1 VEIDGI
7 NKRSGAASGK
17 GCMGMTRLQK
27 DQTLVS
33 RFSLMELLGEG
44 GMGQVWLVRDLE
56 LQVNIAI
63 KVLNPHLATRPDLV
77 ELLKNECR
85 NARRLIHPHI
95 VRIFDFHRADERV
108 FISMEYVEGEDLHV
122 YRSRFGM
129 LSYPDVIT
137 RLEPVL
143 GALSYAHGMGLIH
156 RDLKATNVLL
166 DQQGSPR
173 LADFGIAAVL
183 ESDRD
188 ARQITTG
195 GSLYSMSPQ
204 QLDGRK
210 PHASDDIYAFGILMY
225 DLLTGHPP
233 FYPEISP
240 EKIRGQI
247 PPMVNEQLERTGT
260 GNRIPE
266 SLDQLI
272 GRLLGKVPEERPASL
287 GEVGEELRKIL
298 DLSSDH
304 TLPPALAPQRDAKVP
319 SPGEQGEI
327 ITPAEVSKKGAAPH
341 APSPW
346 RGHLLK
352 MTALILGLVVLLAG
366 GGLLWHHLSKN
377 PVQVT
382 LAPDEEVT
390 PPSEKEMARNN
401 LQSKETEPEQ
411 VQAKPPAQVALEK
424 EEAEKSLADYLVAK
438 KALDGKGGAEW
449 GGHLY
454 TKMVQSGQEADTRFM
469 NREYASAS
477 QKYEEALSKAKTLIN
492 GSEKA
497 FRRLMEEGRMA
508 MAEGDGKRA
517 QGKFSL
523 ALMIDPTNQLARQ
536 NLDRAKK
543 IERVIRLID
552 SAKRH
557 EKLNN
562 LPFALADYQ
571 EAMKLD
577 SESDQAREGFDRIKG
592 LIAEEQFK
600 RLMSSGFAALQ
611 NNEYEM
617 ARKAFLKAE
626 SFKTGSIEVQ
636 DALAQVDQAIR
647 LARIETLRKEA
658 LAAEQAEDWKKALE
672 SYVAVLKIDPAIQ
685 FAVRGK
691 VLSLER
697 VTLEKR
703 FSFYLGRPG
712 VLESDRHLQ
721 NAIVLLEEARKTEPM
736 GLHLTSQIE
745 KLDQLVTTAKTPV
758 KVTLESDN
766 LTQVAVYKVGR
777 LGRFIALDLDLR
789 PGTYTVVGTRK
800 GYKDVRQQ
808 IVVKP
813 GKGMRVTV
821 VCKEKI

>member
-1 VEIDGI
+1 
-7 NKRSGAASGK
+7 
-17 GCMGMTRLQK
+17 MGMTRLQK

-56 LQVNIAI
+56 LQVNVAI
-63 KVLNPHLATRPDLV
+63 KVLNPQLATRPDLV

-108 FISMEYVEGEDLHV
+108 FISMEYVEGEDLDV
-122 YRSRFGM
+122 YRSRSGM

-137 RLEPVL
+137 RLEPVI

-195 GSLYSMSPQ
+195 GSLYGMSPQ
-204 QLDGRK
+204 QLDGRR
-210 PHASDDIYAFGILMY
+210 PHPSDDIYAFGILMY

-240 EKIRGQI
+240 ERVRGEM

-272 GRLLGKVPEERPASL
+272 GRLLAKAPEERPSSL
-287 GEVGEELRKIL
+287 GEVGEALQKIM
-298 DLSSDH
+298 DLSADH
-304 TLPPALAPQRDAKVP
+304 TLPPALESQRDAKGP
-319 SPGEQGEI
+319 SPGKQDEI
-327 ITPAEVSKKGAAPH
+327 ITPAEVSKKGVRPH
-341 APSPW
+341 APSLW
-346 RGHLLK
+346 RQHLLK
-352 MTALILGLVVLLAG
+352 MTALILALVVLLAG

-382 LAPDEEVT
+382 LVPDEVVT
-390 PPSEKEMARNN
+390 SPSEKEVARDN
-401 LQSKETEPEQ
+401 LQIKEAESEE
-411 VQAKPPAQVALEK
+411 VQIKPPAQVALEK
-424 EEAEKSLADYLVAK
+424 EEAEKRLADYLVAK

-449 GGHLY
+449 GGNLY
-454 TKMVQSGQEADTRFM
+454 TEMAQSGQEADARYM
-469 NREYASAS
+469 NKEYAHAS
-477 QKYEEALSKAKTLIN
+477 QKYEEALSKATALTN

-497 FRRLMEEGRMA
+497 FRRLTEEGRIA

-517 QGKFSL
+517 QEKFRL
-523 ALMIDPTNQLARQ
+523 ALMIDPTNQQARQ

-543 IERVIRLID
+543 IEKVIQLID
-552 SAKRH
+552 SAERH

-571 EAMKLD
+571 EALKLD
-577 SESDQAREGFDRIKG
+577 PESDQAKEGFDRIKD
-592 LIAEEQFK
+592 LIAEDQFK
-600 RLMSSGFAALQ
+600 QLMSSGFAALQ

-626 SFKTGSIEVQ
+626 SFKTGSIEVK

-658 LAAEQAEDWKKALE
+658 LTAEQAEDWKKALE

-691 VLSLER
+691 MLSQER

-703 FSFYLGRPG
+703 LNFYLERPS

-721 NAIVLLEEARKTEPM
+721 NATSLLVEARKIEPK
-736 GLHLTSQIE
+736 GVRLTSQIE

-766 LTQVAVYKVGR
+766 LTQVDVYKVGR
-777 LGRFIALDLDLR
+777 LGRFSARDLDLR
-789 PGTYTVVGTRK
+789 PGTYTVVGTRN

>member
-1 VEIDGI
+1 
-7 NKRSGAASGK
+7 
-17 GCMGMTRLQK
+17 MTRLQK
-27 DQTLVS
+27 DQILLS
-33 RFSLMELLGEG
+33 RFALMELLGEG

-56 LQVNIAI
+56 LQVHVAI
-63 KVLNPHLATRPDLV
+63 KVLNPLLAARMDLV

-85 NARRLIHPHI
+85 NARRLVHPHI

-108 FISMEYVEGEDLHV
+108 FISMEYIEGEDLHV

-137 RLEPVL
+137 RLEPVI

-166 DQQGSPR
+166 DPQGSPR

-210 PHASDDIYAFGILMY
+210 PHPSDDIYALGILMY

-240 EKIRGQI
+240 EKIRGEI
-247 PPMVNEQLERTGT
+247 PVMVNEQLERTGT

-266 SLDQLI
+266 SLDRLI
-272 GRLLGKVPEERPASL
+272 GQLLAKVPEQRPSSL
-287 GEVGEELRKIL
+287 DQVGEELQKIL
-298 DLSSDH
+298 ELSSYH
-304 TLPPALAPQRDAKVP
+304 TLPPAPAPLRAEKVP

-327 ITPAEVSKKGAAPH
+327 ITPAQVSGQGATPH
-341 APSPW
+341 AASPW
-346 RGHLLK
+346 RQHLLK
-352 MTALILGLVVLLAG
+352 MTALILAMVALLAG

-377 PVQVT
+377 PV
-382 LAPDEEVT
+382 EVSLI
-390 PPSEKEMARNN
+390 PERQASLPSEKETAQNN
-401 LQSKETEPEQ
+401 LQIKEAEPEQ
-411 VQAKPPAQVALEK
+411 VPAKPPEQVALEK
-424 EEAEKSLADYLVAK
+424 EEAEQSLADYLVAK
-438 KALDGKGGAEW
+438 KALDDKGGAEW

-454 TKMVQSGQEADTRFM
+454 TEMAQSAQEADELFM
-469 NREYASAS
+469 NKEYASAS
-477 QKYEEALSKAKTLIN
+477 QKYEEALSKAKAITN

-517 QGKFSL
+517 QRNFGL
-523 ALMIDPTNQLARQ
+523 ALMIEPTNENARR
-536 NLDRAKK
+536 NLERAKK
-543 IERVIRLID
+543 IERVIRLIN

-571 EAMKLD
+571 EAVKLD
-577 SESDQAREGFDRIKG
+577 PESDQAREGFDRIKV

-600 RLMSSGFAALQ
+600 QLMSSGFAALQ
-611 NNEYEM
+611 NNEYER
-617 ARKAFLKAE
+617 ARRAFLKAE
-626 SFKTGSIEVQ
+626 SFKTGAIEVQ

-658 LAAEQAEDWKKALE
+658 LAAEQAEDWKEALE
-672 SYVAVLKIDPAIQ
+672 SYLAVLQIDPAIQ
-685 FAVRGK
+685 FAVQGK
-691 VLSLER
+691 VLSQER

-703 FSFYLGRPG
+703 LTFYLERPHL
-712 VLESDRHLQ
+712 LESDRHLE
-721 NAIVLLEEARKTEPM
+721 NAILVLKEARKIEPM
-736 GLHLTSQIE
+736 GPRLKSQTE
-745 KLDQLVTTAKTPV
+745 RLDQWVTTAKTPV

-766 LTQVAVYKVGR
+766 LTQVDVYKVGR
-777 LGRFIALDLDLR
+777 FGRFTARDLDLR
-789 PGTYTVVGTRK
+789 PGTYTVVGTRS

-813 GKGMRVTV
+813 GQKGMRVTV

>member
-1 VEIDGI
+1 
-7 NKRSGAASGK
+7 
-17 GCMGMTRLQK
+17 MTRLQK
-27 DQTLVS
+27 DQTLLS

-56 LQVNIAI
+56 LQVHVAI

-122 YRSRFGM
+122 YRSRLGM
-129 LSYPDVIT
+129 LSYADVIT
-137 RLEPVL
+137 RLDPVI

-156 RDLKATNVLL
+156 RDLKATNVLI
-166 DQQGSPR
+166 DRQGSPR

-204 QLDGRK
+204 QLDGHK
-210 PHASDDIYAFGILMY
+210 PHPSDDTYALGILMY

-240 EKIRGQI
+240 EKIRREI
-247 PPMVNEQLERTGT
+247 PPMVNEQLERTRT

-266 SLDQLI
+266 SLDRLI
-272 GRLLGKVPEERPASL
+272 GRLLAKVPEERPSSL
-287 GEVGEELRKIL
+287 GEVGEELREIL
-298 DLSSDH
+298 DLSFDH

-319 SPGEQGEI
+319 SPGGQGEI
-327 ITPAEVSKKGAAPH
+327 ITPAEVSKKGAIPH
-341 APSPW
+341 ASSPW
-346 RGHLLK
+346 REHLLK
-352 MTALILGLVVLLAG
+352 MTALILALVVLLAG

-377 PVQVT
+377 PVQVS
-382 LAPDEEVT
+382 LVPDEEVT
-390 PPSEKEMARNN
+390 PLLEKEEAGDN
-401 LQSKETEPEQ
+401 LQIKEAEPEQ
-411 VQAKPPAQVALEK
+411 VQARPPAQVALEK
-424 EEAEKSLADYLVAK
+424 EEAEQRLADYLVAK
-438 KALDGKGGAEW
+438 KALDSKGGEEW
-449 GGHLY
+449 GGNLY
-454 TKMVQSGQEADTRFM
+454 KEMAQSGQEADALFM

-477 QKYEEALSKAKTLIN
+477 QKYEEALNKAKALTD
-492 GSEKA
+492 GTEKA

-508 MAEGDGKRA
+508 MAEGDGQRA
-517 QGKFSL
+517 QDKFSL
-523 ALMIDPTNQLARQ
+523 ALMIDPTNAFARK
-536 NLDRAKK
+536 NLERATK
-543 IERVIRLID
+543 IETVIQLID

-571 EAMKLD
+571 EALKLD
-577 SESDQAREGFDRIKG
+577 PESDEAREGFDRIKG
-592 LIAEEQFK
+592 LIAENQFK
-600 RLMSSGFAALQ
+600 QLMSSGFAALQ
-611 NNEYEM
+611 NNEYDM

-626 SFKTGSIEVQ
+626 SFKTGSSEVQ

-672 SYVAVLKIDPAIQ
+672 SYLAVIEIDPAIQ
-685 FAVRGK
+685 FGVQGK
-691 VLSLER
+691 MLSQER

-703 FSFYLGRPG
+703 LSFYLERPN

-721 NAIVLLEEARKTEPM
+721 NAILLLNEARKIEPM
-736 GLHLTSQIE
+736 GLRLTSQIE

-758 KVTLESDN
+758 KVTLESDS
-766 LTQVAVYKVGR
+766 LTQVAVYKVGK
-777 LGRFIALDLDLR
+777 LGRFTARDLDLR

-813 GKGMRVTV
+813 GQKGMRVTV

>member
-1 VEIDGI
+1 
-7 NKRSGAASGK
+7 
-17 GCMGMTRLQK
+17 MTHLQK
-27 DQTLVS
+27 DQTLLS
-33 RFSLMELLGEG
+33 RFSLMRLLGEG

-56 LQVNIAI
+56 LQVHVAI
-63 KVLNPHLATRPDLV
+63 KVLNPHLATRLDLV

-108 FISMEYVEGEDLHV
+108 FISMEYIEGEDLHV

-137 RLEPVL
+137 RLEPVI

-166 DQQGSPR
+166 DRQRSPR
-173 LADFGIAAVL
+173 LVDFGIAAVL
-183 ESDRD
+183 ESDRE

-204 QLDGRK
+204 QLAGRK
-210 PHASDDIYAFGILMY
+210 PHPSDDIYALGILMY

-240 EKIRGQI
+240 EKIRGEI
-247 PPMVNEQLERTGT
+247 PPMVNEQLEGTGT

-266 SLDQLI
+266 SLDRLI
-272 GRLLGKVPEERPASL
+272 GRLLAKVPEERPSSL
-287 GEVGEELRKIL
+287 GQVGNELREIL

-304 TLPPALAPQRDAKVP
+304 TLPPAVTPQPDKAAP
-319 SPGEQGEI
+319 SPDDQGEI
-327 ITPAEVSKKGAAPH
+327 ITPAQVSGQEATPH

-346 RGHLLK
+346 RQYLFK
-352 MTALILGLVVLLAG
+352 TTALIIALLVLLVG
-366 GGLLWHHLSKN
+366 GGLLLHHLSKN
-377 PVQVT
+377 PVEVS
-382 LAPDEEVT
+382 LIPEEAVI
-390 PPSEKEMARNN
+390 PQSEKEMARNN
-401 LQSKETEPEQ
+401 LQIKEAEPEQ

-424 EEAEKSLADYLVAK
+424 EEAEQRLADYLLAK

-449 GGHLY
+449 GGSLY
-454 TKMVQSGQEADTRFM
+454 TQMAQSGQEADALFM
-469 NREYASAS
+469 SKAYASAS
-477 QKYEEALSKAKTLIN
+477 DKYEDALSKAKALTN
-492 GSEKA
+492 GREKA
-497 FRRLMEEGRMA
+497 FRRLMREGRIA

-517 QGKFSL
+517 QHKFGL
-523 ALMIDPTNQLARQ
+523 ALMIDPTNQLAQ
-536 NLDRAKK
+536 KNLDRAKK
-543 IERVIRLID
+543 IEIVIRLID

-600 RLMSSGFAALQ
+600 QLMSSGFAALQ
-611 NNEYEM
+611 NNEYER
-617 ARKAFLKAE
+617 ARETFLKAQ
-626 SFKTGSIEVQ
+626 SFKPDSIGVQ

-658 LAAEQAEDWKKALE
+658 LAAEQAEDWKKTLE
-672 SYVAVLKIDPAIQ
+672 SYLAVIEIDPAIQ
-685 FAVRGK
+685 FAVQGK
-691 VLSLER
+691 VLSQER
-697 VTLEKR
+697 VKLEKR
-703 FSFYLGRPG
+703 LSFYLGRPSL
-712 VLESDRHLQ
+712 LESDRHLQ
-721 NAIVLLEEARKTEPM
+721 NAILLLQEARKMEPM
-736 GLHLTSQIE
+736 GPRLTSQTE
-745 KLDQLVTTAKTPV
+745 RLDQLVTTAQTPV
-758 KVTLESDN
+758 RVTLESDN

-777 LGRFIALDLDLR
+777 LGSFTSRDLDLR
-789 PGTYTVVGTRK
+789 PGTYTVVGTRN

-808 IVVKP
+808 IVVKA
-813 GKGMRVTV
+813 GQKVVRVTV

>member
-1 VEIDGI
+1 
-7 NKRSGAASGK
+7 
-17 GCMGMTRLQK
+17 MGMTLLQK

-56 LQVNIAI
+56 LQVNVAI
-63 KVLNPHLATRPDLV
+63 KVLNPQLATRPDLV

-85 NARRLIHPHI
+85 NARRLVHPHI
-95 VRIFDFHRADERV
+95 VRIFDFHRSDEGV

-129 LSYPDVIT
+129 LSYLDVVT
-137 RLEPVL
+137 RLEPII
-143 GALSYAHGMGLIH
+143 GALSYAHGKGLIH

-173 LADFGIAAVL
+173 LADFGVAAVL

-188 ARQITTG
+188 AGQITTG
-195 GSLYSMSPQ
+195 GSLYCMSPQ
-204 QLDGRK
+204 QLDGHK
-210 PHASDDIYAFGILMY
+210 PHPSDDIYAFGILMY

-240 EKIRGQI
+240 ERVRGEI

-266 SLDQLI
+266 SLDRLI
-272 GRLLGKVPEERPASL
+272 GRLLAKAPEERPTRL
-287 GEVGEELRKIL
+287 EKVGEALRKIME
-298 DLSSDH
+298 LSADH
-304 TLPPALAPQRDAKVP
+304 TLPPALEPQRDAKAPPPV
-319 SPGEQGEI
+319 EQGQV
-327 ITPAEVSKKGAAPH
+327 ITPAEVSRKGAIPQ

-346 RGHLLK
+346 RQHLLK
-352 MTALILGLVVLLAG
+352 MTALILALVVLLLG

-382 LAPDEEVT
+382 LIPDEGVT
-390 PPSEKEMARNN
+390 SPSEKEEARDN
-401 LQSKETEPEQ
+401 LRIKEAEPEEVQ
-411 VQAKPPAQVALEK
+411 VKPPAQMALEK
-424 EEAEKSLADYLVAK
+424 EEAEQRLADYLEAK
-438 KALDGKGGAEW
+438 KALDVKGGAEW
-449 GGHLY
+449 GGSLY
-454 TKMVQSGQEADTRFM
+454 TEMAQSGQEADVLFI
-469 NREYASAS
+469 NEEYVSAS
-477 QKYEEALSKAKTLIN
+477 QKYEEALSKAKALSN

-497 FRRLMEEGRMA
+497 FLGLMEEGRIA
-508 MAEGDGKRA
+508 MAEGDGKGA
-517 QGKFSL
+517 QEKFGL
-523 ALMIDPTNQLARQ
+523 ALMIDPTNQQGRQ
-536 NLDRAKK
+536 NLDKAKK
-543 IERVIRLID
+543 IERVIQLMD

-557 EKLNN
+557 EKSNN

-571 EAMKLD
+571 EAVKLD
-577 SESDQAREGFDRIKG
+577 PESVQAQEGFERIKG
-592 LIAEEQFK
+592 LIAEDQFK
-600 RLMSSGFAALQ
+600 QLMSSGFAALQ
-611 NNEYEM
+611 NNDYEM
-617 ARKAFLKAE
+617 ARKAFLRAE
-626 SFKTGSIEVQ
+626 SFKTGSIEVK
-636 DALAQVDQAIR
+636 DALAQVDQAVR

-658 LAAEQAEDWKKALE
+658 LSAEQSEDWKKALE

-685 FAVRGK
+685 FAVQGK
-691 VLSLER
+691 ALSQER
-697 VTLEKR
+697 VMLEKR
-703 FSFYLGRPG
+703 LNFYLERPR
-712 VLESDRHLQ
+712 VLESDRQLQ
-721 NAIVLLEEARKTEPM
+721 NATSLLEEASKIEPK
-736 GLHLTSQIE
+736 GPRLNTQTE
-745 KLDQLVTTAKTPV
+745 KLDQLVRTARTPV

-777 LGRFIALDLDLR
+777 LGRFTARDLDLR
-789 PGTYTVVGTRK
+789 PGTYTVVGTRD

>member
-1 VEIDGI
+1 
-7 NKRSGAASGK
+7 
-17 GCMGMTRLQK
+17 MTRLQK
-27 DQTLVS
+27 DQILGS
-33 RFSLMELLGEG
+33 RFSLIELLGEG

-56 LQVNIAI
+56 LQVHVAI
-63 KVLNPHLATRPDLV
+63 KVLNPLLTARMDLV

-85 NARRLIHPHI
+85 NARRLVHPHI

-108 FISMEYVEGEDLHV
+108 FISMEYIEGEDLHV

-137 RLEPVL
+137 RLEPVIS
-143 GALSYAHGMGLIH
+143 ALSYAHGMGLVH

-183 ESDRD
+183 ESDRE

-210 PHASDDIYAFGILMY
+210 PHPSDDIYALGILMY

-240 EKIRGQI
+240 EKIRGEI
-247 PPMVNEQLERTGT
+247 PIMVNEQLERTGA

-266 SLDQLI
+266 PLDRLI
-272 GRLLGKVPEERPASL
+272 GQLLAKVPEKRPPSL
-287 GEVGEELRKIL
+287 DHLEEELRKIL
-298 DLSSDH
+298 ERSSYH
-304 TLPPALAPQRDAKVP
+304 TVPPAPAAPRAEKVP
-319 SPGEQGEI
+319 SSGEQGEF
-327 ITPAEVSKKGAAPH
+327 ITPAQVSGQGATPH
-341 APSPW
+341 AASPW
-346 RGHLLK
+346 RQHFLK
-352 MTALILGLVVLLAG
+352 MTALILAMVALLAG

-377 PVQVT
+377 PV
-382 LAPDEEVT
+382 EVSLI
-390 PPSEKEMARNN
+390 PEKESILPSEKETVRNN
-401 LQSKETEPEQ
+401 LQTKEAEPEQ
-411 VQAKPPAQVALEK
+411 APAKPPEQVALEK
-424 EEAEKSLADYLVAK
+424 EKAEQSLADYLVAR

-449 GGHLY
+449 GGPLY
-454 TKMVQSGQEADTRFM
+454 TEMAQSGQEADELFM
-469 NREYASAS
+469 NKEYASAW
-477 QKYEEALSKAKTLIN
+477 QKYEEALSKAKAITN

-497 FRRLMEEGRMA
+497 FRRIMEEGQMA
-508 MAEGDGKRA
+508 MAEGDGKLA
-517 QGKFSL
+517 QHRFGL
-523 ALMIDPTNQLARQ
+523 ALMIKPTNENARR
-536 NLDRAKK
+536 NLERAKK
-543 IERVIRLID
+543 IERVIQLMD

-577 SESDQAREGFDRIKG
+577 PESDQAREGFDRIKV

-600 RLMSSGFAALQ
+600 QLMSSGFAALQ
-611 NNEYEM
+611 NNEYER
-617 ARKAFLKAE
+617 ARKAFLKAG
-626 SFKTGSIEVQ
+626 SFKTGAIEVQ

-672 SYVAVLKIDPAIQ
+672 SYLAVLKIDPAIQ
-685 FAVRGK
+685 FAAQGK
-691 VLSLER
+691 GLSQER

-703 FSFYLGRPG
+703 LTFYLERPHL
-712 VLESDRHLQ
+712 LESDRHLQ
-721 NAIVLLEEARKTEPM
+721 NATSLLQEARKIEPM
-736 GLHLTSQIE
+736 GSRLTSQTE
-745 KLDQLVTTAKTPV
+745 RLDQLVKTAKTPV
-758 KVTLESDN
+758 RVTLESDN
-766 LTQVAVYKVGR
+766 LTQVDVYKVGR
-777 LGRFIALDLDLR
+777 FGRFTARDLDLR
-789 PGTYTVVGTRK
+789 PGTYTVVGTRN

-813 GKGMRVTV
+813 GQKGMRVIV

>member
-1 VEIDGI
+1 
-7 NKRSGAASGK
+7 
-17 GCMGMTRLQK
+17 MTRLQK

-56 LQVNIAI
+56 LQVNVAI
-63 KVLNPHLATRPDLV
+63 KVLNPHLATRLDLV
-77 ELLKNECR
+77 ELLKRECR

-95 VRIFDFHRADERV
+95 VRIFDFHRADELV
-108 FISMEYVEGEDLHV
+108 FISMEYIEGEDLHV

-129 LSYPDVIT
+129 LSYLEVIK
-137 RLEPVL
+137 RLEPVM

-173 LADFGIAAVL
+173 LGDFGIAAVL

-204 QLDGRK
+204 QLDGRR
-210 PHASDDIYAFGILMY
+210 PHPSDDIYALGILMY

-240 EKIRGQI
+240 ERIRGEI

-260 GNRIPE
+260 GKRIPE
-266 SLDQLI
+266 SLDRLI
-272 GRLLGKVPEERPASL
+272 GRLLAKDPEERPSSL
-287 GEVGEELRKIL
+287 GEVEKELRKVL

-304 TLPPALAPQRDAKVP
+304 TLPPALAPQRDARVP
-319 SPGEQGEI
+319 SPVEQGEI
-327 ITPAEVSKKGAAPH
+327 IRPAEVSKEVATPH
-341 APSPW
+341 VPSPW
-346 RGHLLK
+346 RQHLLK
-352 MTALILGLVVLLAG
+352 MTALLLALAVLLAG

-377 PVQVT
+377 PVQVS
-382 LAPDEEVT
+382 LVPDEEVT
-390 PPSEKEMARNN
+390 PLSEKEEAGDN
-401 LQSKETEPEQ
+401 LQIKRAEPEQ
-411 VQAKPPAQVALEK
+411 LQARPPAQVALEK
-424 EEAEKSLADYLVAK
+424 EEAEQRLADYLVAK
-438 KALDGKGGAEW
+438 KALDSKGGEEW

-454 TKMVQSGQEADTRFM
+454 VQMQESGQEADALFM

-477 QKYEEALSKAKTLIN
+477 DKYGEALTKANELAGQTEEAL
-492 GSEKA
+492 
-497 FRRLMEEGRMA
+497 RRFLEQGRIA
-508 MAEGDGKRA
+508 VAEGDGKGA
-517 QGKFSL
+517 QHNFRVV
-523 ALMIDPTNQLARQ
+523 LMIDPTNAVARK
-536 NLDRAKK
+536 NLERAMK
-543 IERVIRLID
+543 IETVIRLID
-552 SAKRH
+552 SGKRH
-557 EKLNN
+557 EKLDN

-571 EAMKLD
+571 EALKLD
-577 SESDQAREGFDRIKG
+577 PESDQARQGFDRIKG

-600 RLMSSGFAALQ
+600 QLMSSGFAALQ
-611 NNEYEM
+611 SNEYEM

-626 SFKTGSIEVQ
+626 SFKTGAIEVQ

-658 LAAEQAEDWKKALE
+658 LAAEQTEDWEKALE
-672 SYVAVLKIDPAIQ
+672 SYVAVIRIDPAIQ
-685 FAVRGK
+685 FAVQGK
-691 VLSLER
+691 MLSQER
-697 VTLEKR
+697 VTLDKR
-703 FSFYLGRPG
+703 FSFYLERPG

-721 NAIVLLEEARKTEPM
+721 NAILLLQEARKIEPM
-736 GLHLTSQIE
+736 GPRLTSQIE
-745 KLDQLVTTAKTPV
+745 SLDQLVTTAQTPV

-777 LGRFIALDLDLR
+777 FGRFTYRDLDLR

-800 GYKDVRQQ
+800 GYKDVRQE

-813 GKGMRVTV
+813 GQKVVRITV

>member
-1 VEIDGI
+1 
-7 NKRSGAASGK
+7 
-17 GCMGMTRLQK
+17 MGMTRLQK
-27 DQTLVS
+27 DQTLLS

-56 LQVNIAI
+56 LQVHVAI
-63 KVLNPHLATRPDLV
+63 KVLNPQLATRPDLV
-77 ELLKNECR
+77 GLLKNECR

-122 YRSRFGM
+122 YRTRFGM

-137 RLEPVL
+137 RLEPII

-166 DQQGSPR
+166 DKQGSPR

-204 QLDGRK
+204 QLDGHK
-210 PHASDDIYAFGILMY
+210 PHPSDDIYAFGILMY

-233 FYPEISP
+233 FYPETSP
-240 EKIRGQI
+240 ERIRGEI

-266 SLDQLI
+266 SLDRLI
-272 GRLLGKVPEERPASL
+272 GRLLAKDPEERPSSL
-287 GEVGEELRKIL
+287 GEVREGLRKIM
-298 DLSSDH
+298 DLSADH
-304 TLPPALAPQRDAKVP
+304 TIPPAPAPQRDAKIP

-327 ITPAEVSKKGAAPH
+327 ITPAEISEKGARPH

-346 RGHLLK
+346 RQHLLK
-352 MTALILGLVVLLAG
+352 MTALILALIVLLVG

-377 PVQVT
+377 PAQVT
-382 LAPDEEVT
+382 LDPDEV
-390 PPSEKEMARNN
+390 ARNN
-401 LQSKETEPEQ
+401 LQIKEAEPEQ

-424 EEAEKSLADYLVAK
+424 EAAEQRLADYLVAK

-449 GGHLY
+449 GGNLY
-454 TKMVQSGQEADTRFM
+454 VEMTQSGQEADARYI
-469 NREYASAS
+469 NKEYAPAS
-477 QKYEEALSKAKTLIN
+477 QKYEEALSKAKALTE
-492 GSEKA
+492 GSEEA
-497 FRRLMEEGRMA
+497 FRRLMEEGRIA

-517 QGKFSL
+517 QDKFRL
-523 ALMIDPTNQLARQ
+523 ALMIDPTNQQARQ

-543 IERVIRLID
+543 IERVIQLID

-557 EKLNN
+557 ENLNN
-562 LPFALADYQ
+562 LPFSLADYQ
-571 EAMKLD
+571 EALKLD
-577 SESDQAREGFDRIKG
+577 PESDQAREGFDRIKG
-592 LIAEEQFK
+592 LIAEKQFK
-600 RLMSSGFAALQ
+600 QLMSSGFAALQ

-617 ARKAFLKAE
+617 ARKAFLEAE
-626 SFKTGSIEVQ
+626 SFKTGSIEVK

-647 LARIETLRKEA
+647 LARIETLRKGA
-658 LAAEQAEDWKKALE
+658 LSAEQAENWKKALE
-672 SYVAVLKIDPAIQ
+672 SYVSVLKIDPAIQ

-691 VLSLER
+691 RLSQER
-697 VTLEKR
+697 VMLEKR
-703 FSFYLGRPG
+703 LNFYLERPS

-721 NAIVLLEEARKTEPM
+721 NATSLLEEVRKIEPK
-736 GLHLTSQIE
+736 GTRLTSQIE
-745 KLDQLVTTAKTPV
+745 RLDQLVSTAKTPV
-758 KVTLESDN
+758 RVTLESDN

-777 LGRFIALDLDLR
+777 LGRFTARDLDLR
-789 PGTYTVVGTRK
+789 PGTYTVVGTRN

-813 GKGMRVTV
+813 GKEMHVTV
-821 VCKEKI
+821 VCKERI

>member
-1 VEIDGI
+1 
-7 NKRSGAASGK
+7 
-17 GCMGMTRLQK
+17 MTRLQK
-27 DQTLVS
+27 DQTLLS
-33 RFSLMELLGEG
+33 RFALMELLGEG
-44 GMGQVWLVRDLE
+44 GMGQVWLVKDLE
-56 LQVNIAI
+56 LQIHVAI
-63 KVLNPHLATRPDLV
+63 KVLNPHLATRLELV
-77 ELLKNECR
+77 ETLKNECR

-108 FISMEYVEGEDLHV
+108 FISMEYIEGEDLHV
-122 YRSRFGM
+122 YRRRLGI

-137 RLEPVL
+137 RLEPVI

-210 PHASDDIYAFGILMY
+210 PHPSDDIYALGILMY
-225 DLLTGHPP
+225 DLLAGHPP
-233 FYPEISP
+233 FYPEISA
-240 EKIRGQI
+240 EKIRGEI
-247 PPMVNEQLERTGT
+247 PPTVNEQLERTGT

-266 SLDQLI
+266 SLDRLI
-272 GRLLGKVPEERPASL
+272 GRLLAKVPDERPSSL
-287 GEVGEELRKIL
+287 GEVGEELREIVE
-298 DLSSDH
+298 LSSDH
-304 TLPPALAPQRDAKVP
+304 TLPPALAPRHDAKVP
-319 SPGEQGEI
+319 SPGDEGEV
-327 ITPAEVSKKGAAPH
+327 ITPAEVSKKSATPH

-346 RGHLLK
+346 RQHLMK
-352 MTALILGLVVLLAG
+352 MTALILALVVLLAG

-377 PVQVT
+377 PVQIT
-382 LAPDEEVT
+382 LTPDEGVA
-390 PPSEKEMARNN
+390 PQSEKEMARNN
-401 LQSKETEPEQ
+401 LQIKEAEPEQ
-411 VQAKPPAQVALEK
+411 VPAKPPERVALEK
-424 EEAEKSLADYLVAK
+424 EEAEQRLADYLVAK
-438 KALDGKGGAEW
+438 KALDEKGGAEW

-454 TKMVQSGQEADTRFM
+454 TEMAQSGQEADARFM
-469 NREYASAS
+469 NKEYASAS
-477 QKYEEALSKAKTLIN
+477 DKYGEALTNANELAGQTEEAL
-492 GSEKA
+492 
-497 FRRLMEEGRMA
+497 RRHLEQGRVA
-508 MAEGDGKRA
+508 LAEGDGRGA
-517 QGKFSL
+517 QYNFRV
-523 ALMIDPTNQLARQ
+523 ALMIDPTNDNARR
-536 NLDRAKK
+536 NLERAKK
-543 IERVIRLID
+543 LDTVIQLID

-571 EAMKLD
+571 GALKLD
-577 SESDQAREGFDRIKG
+577 PESDQAREGFDRIKG

-600 RLMSSGFAALQ
+600 ELMYNGFAAL
-611 NNEYEM
+611 NKNEYE
-617 ARKAFLKAE
+617 ASRAAFLKAQ
-626 SFKTGSIEVQ
+626 SFKPNSQEVQ

-647 LARIETLRKEA
+647 LHRIEMLRKEA

-672 SYVAVLKIDPAIQ
+672 SYLAVLKIDPAIQ

-691 VLSLER
+691 MLSQER
-697 VTLEKR
+697 VTLEER
-703 FSFYLGRPG
+703 FSFYLERPS

-721 NAIVLLEEARKTEPM
+721 NAILLLKEAKKVEPM
-736 GLHLTSQIE
+736 GRRLTWQIE

-758 KVTLESDN
+758 KVTLESDS

-777 LGRFIALDLDLR
+777 LGRFTARDLNLR
-789 PGTYTVVGTRK
+789 PGTYMVVGTRN

-813 GKGMRVTV
+813 EQKGMRITV